1 MPSYIENVTFTQIP
15 YKVSVAYKQ
24 QYSPLYTAG
33 GNNGLFDGV
42 RGALNAWGSWQGFH
56 AVDFDIVIDLGK
68 LRNVNQIRT
77 TFLQSYP
84 SWIWLPKSVVF
95 SVSTDGSNFTSL
107 ERQNHNVSV
116 KRDGS
121 FTKDFIQSIGGK
133 DIRYV
138 KIYAENVKTCP
149 DWHPGAGGKAWIFV
163 DEVVIE

>member
-1 MPSYIENVTFTQIP
+1 
-15 YKVSVAYKQ
+15 
-24 QYSPLYTAG
+24 
-33 GNNGLFDGV
+33 
-42 RGALNAWGSWQGFH
+42 
-56 AVDFDIVIDLGK
+56 
-68 LRNVNQIRT
+68 
-77 TFLQSYP
+77 
-84 SWIWLPKSVVF
+84 
-95 SVSTDGSNFTSL
+95 
-107 ERQNHNVSV
+107 V